1 MPGPLMTPELVR
13 LEVAPPGD
21 KQAVIGLMA
30 DLISATGRAER
41 DGLEAGLLKR
51 EESFATGMPGG
62 FAIPHCRTDAV
73 HEAAL
78 GFLRLAEPVDFGS
91 ADGPADLII
100 GIAAPAGTDDQ
111 HLKLLAQ
118 LSRALIR
125 PEFLADLRAAKEPH
139 EVSDLVMG
147 VIEPAPDT
155 AHDDTA
161 QGDAAQGDAAQGADE
176 AQASATATGAAPSS
190 TERSGTEASG
200 TGRSEPT
207 AGSAAQPTA
216 AATSATGTAA
226 SSAGSPATGT
236 RTGTGTGTG
245 AGTGTGTGTGE
256 DTASGQPVLL
266 AITSCP
272 TGIAHTYMA
281 AESLENAAKD
291 KGVELHVETQGS
303 GGITPFTEEQIAAA
317 SALIVA
323 ADVNISGRERFAGL
337 PLVEHPVKR
346 AISHGSEMIDEA
358 VAATTD
364 PSARRVPTSGS
375 AAKNGESSSSSSAA
389 NQQSWPRRIQGAV
402 MTGVSYMIPFVA
414 AGGLLM
420 ALGFLVAGFDVA
432 FVAQDVATSFSL
444 TSLPDHQTYES
455 ATGAVQTERAG
466 LALYLGAVFFT
477 LGDLGMGFLVAALS
491 GYIAFGLAGRPGIA
505 PGFIG
510 GAVSVAVGAGF
521 LGGLITG
528 LLAGLIALWFT
539 TLTPPRWLAGLMP
552 VVIIPLVTTF
562 VVGGLM
568 LLFLGR
574 PLATLMTALQDGLTS
589 MSGSSAILLGVI
601 IGLMMCFD
609 LGGPVNKAAYLFAT
623 AGLSQGTEASFQI
636 MAAVMAAGMVPPLA
650 MALSTVV
657 RRKLYSPVE
666 RENGTTAWLLGAAFI
681 SEGAIPFA
689 AADPLRVIPSTMAG
703 GAVTGALIMAFSVGS
718 QAPHGGVFVVFAI
731 SPVWG
736 FLLAILAGTLVAAAA
751 VTVLK
756 ELGRRK
762 TAATEAA
769 EVAA

>member
-1 MPGPLMTPELVR
+1 MSAPLMTPELVR
-13 LEVAPPGD
+13 LDVAPPGD
-21 KQAVIGLMA
+21 KHAVIGMMA
-30 DLISATGRAER
+30 DLIAATGRAER

-62 FAIPHCRTDAV
+62 FAIPHCRAEAV
-73 HEAAL
+73 QEAAL
-78 GFLRLAEPVDFGS
+78 GMLRLAEPVDFGA

-111 HLKLLAQ
+111 HLQLLAQ

-125 PEFLADLRAAKEPH
+125 PEFLAELRAATEPK

-147 VIEPAPDT
+147 VLDPAPEQIPATQEAPGATTGGDT
-155 AHDDTA
+155 AE
-161 QGDAAQGDAAQGADE
+161 DAAGAVTAAPA
-176 AQASATATGAAPSS
+176 ASATAG
-190 TERSGTEASG
+190 
-200 TGRSEPT
+200 SED
-207 AGSAAQPTA
+207 
-216 AATSATGTAA
+216 AT
-226 SSAGSPATGT
+226 
-236 RTGTGTGTG
+236 
-245 AGTGTGTGTGE
+245 
-256 DTASGQPVLL
+256 VLL

-281 AESLENAAKD
+281 AESLETAAKD

-323 ADVNISGRERFAGL
+323 ADVNVSGRERFAGL

-346 AISHGSEMIDEA
+346 AISHGPQMIDEA
-358 VAATTD
+358 VAAASD
-364 PSARRVPTSGS
+364 PSATRVPSGGAAEEDSGS
-375 AAKNGESSSSSSAA
+375 AGR
-389 NQQSWPRRIQGAV
+389 QSWPRRLQGAV

-420 ALGFLVAGFDVA
+420 ALGFLIGGFDVA
-432 FVAQDVATSFSL
+432 FVAQDVATGYSL
-444 TSLPDHQTYES
+444 SSLPGAQEYDG
-455 ATGAVQTERAG
+455 ATGTLQTDRAG
-466 LALYLGAVFFT
+466 LALYLGAVLFT

-510 GAVSVAVGAGF
+510 GAISLAVGAGF
-521 LGGLITG
+521 LGGLVTG
-528 LLAGLIALWFT
+528 LLAGLVALWFT

-552 VVIIPLVTTF
+552 VVIIPLVTTL

-574 PLATLMTALQDGLTS
+574 PLAALMTALQDALTG
-589 MSGSSAILLGVI
+589 MSGSSAVLLGVI

-623 AGLSQGTEASFQI
+623 AGLSQGTEASFEI

-650 MALSTVV
+650 MALSTVA
-657 RRKLYSPVE
+657 RRRLYSPVE

-689 AADPLRVIPSTMAG
+689 AADPLRVIPSMMAG
-703 GAVTGALIMAFSVGS
+703 GAVTGALVMALSVGS
-718 QAPHGGVFVVFAI
+718 QAPHGGIFVAFAI

-736 FLLAILAGTLVAAAA
+736 FVLAVLAGTLVAGAL

-756 ELGRRK
+756 EAGQRRAGI
-762 TAATEAA
+762 AA
-769 EVAA
+769 

>member
-1 MPGPLMTPELVR
+1 MSAPLMSPELVR
-13 LEVAPPGD
+13 LDVAPPGD
-21 KQAVIGLMA
+21 KHAVIALMA
-30 DLISATGRAER
+30 DLVAETGRAER

-62 FAIPHCRTDAV
+62 FAIPHCRSEAV
-73 HEAAL
+73 REAAL
-78 GFLRLAEPVDFGS
+78 ALVRLSEPVDFGA

-100 GIAAPAGTDDQ
+100 AITAPAGTDDQ

-125 PEFLADLRAAKEPH
+125 PEFLASLRGASTPEEA
-139 EVSDLVMG
+139 SGLVMG
-147 VIEPAPDT
+147 VLEPEPAPQ
-155 AHDDTA
+155 A
-161 QGDAAQGDAAQGADE
+161 QAEEAGVAAASAAQAGGAAQAGAADSADAAPAQEAAPSAGADE
-176 AQASATATGAAPSS
+176 T
-190 TERSGTEASG
+190 
-200 TGRSEPT
+200 
-207 AGSAAQPTA
+207 
-216 AATSATGTAA
+216 
-226 SSAGSPATGT
+226 
-236 RTGTGTGTG
+236 
-245 AGTGTGTGTGE
+245 
-256 DTASGQPVLL
+256 PVLL

-291 KGVELHVETQGS
+291 KGIELHVETQGS

-317 SALIVA
+317 GALIVA
-323 ADVNISGRERFAGL
+323 ADVNITGRERFAGL

-346 AISHGSEMIDEA
+346 AISHGPELIDEA
-358 VAATTD
+358 LAAATD
-364 PSARRVPTSGS
+364 PEARRVQAGAEPS
-375 AAKNGESSSSSSAA
+375 AEEKGGAS
-389 NQQSWPRRIQGAV
+389 QSWPRRIQGAV

-432 FVAQDVATSFSL
+432 FVAQDVATGFSL
-444 TSLPDHQTYES
+444 SSLPGHQEYEG
-455 ATGAVQTERAG
+455 ATGMLQTERAG
-466 LALYLGAVFFT
+466 LALYLGAVLFT
-477 LGDLGMGFLVAALS
+477 LGNLGMGFLVAALS

-510 GAVSVAVGAGF
+510 GAASVAVGAGF

-574 PLATLMTALQDGLTS
+574 PLASLMTALQDGLTG
-589 MSGSSAILLGVI
+589 MSGSSAVLLGVI

-623 AGLSQGTEASFQI
+623 AGLSQGTEAAFEI

-650 MALSTVV
+650 MALSTLV
-657 RRKLYSPVE
+657 RRRLYSPVE

-689 AADPLRVIPSTMAG
+689 AADPLRVIPSMMTG
-703 GAVTGALIMAFSVGS
+703 GAVTGALIMAFGVGS
-718 QAPHGGVFVVFAI
+718 QAPHGGIFVAFAI

-736 FLLAILAGTLVAAAA
+736 FVLALLVGTVVAAAL

-756 ELGRRK
+756 AVGVRRQG
-762 TAATEAA
+762 AAA
-769 EVAA
+769 

>member
-1 MPGPLMTPELVR
+1 MPGSLMTPELVR
-13 LEVAPPGD
+13 LEVPPPGD
-21 KQAVIGLMA
+21 KNAVIGLMA
-30 DLISATGRAER
+30 DLVAATGRADR

-62 FAIPHCRTDAV
+62 FAIPHCRTEAV

-78 GFLRLAEPVDFGS
+78 GFLRLSEPVDFGS
-91 ADGPADLII
+91 ADGPADLVI

-125 PEFLADLRAAKEPH
+125 PEFLADLRAAQEPH

-147 VIEPAPDT
+147 ILEPEEEKQTETAAAGDPATGGHAPDG
-155 AHDDTA
+155 APSADGAVGDDAGTPA
-161 QGDAAQGDAAQGADE
+161 
-176 AQASATATGAAPSS
+176 ATGAP
-190 TERSGTEASG
+190 GDVLV
-200 TGRSEPT
+200 
-207 AGSAAQPTA
+207 AGD
-216 AATSATGTAA
+216 
-226 SSAGSPATGT
+226 T
-236 RTGTGTGTG
+236 RTADDADST
-245 AGTGTGTGTGE
+245 
-256 DTASGQPVLL
+256 PVLL

-291 KGVELHVETQGS
+291 KGVELHTETQGS
-303 GGITPFTEEQIAAA
+303 GGITPFTDEQIASAG
-317 SALIVA
+317 ALIVA
-323 ADVNISGRERFAGL
+323 ADVSISGRERFAGL

-346 AISHGSEMIDEA
+346 AISHGSEMVDEA
-358 VAATTD
+358 IAAVSD
-364 PSARRVPTSGS
+364 PSARRVPAAGGEGAKDAGSSASSES
-375 AAKNGESSSSSSAA
+375 AAR
-389 NQQSWPRRIQGAV
+389 QSWPRRIQASV

-420 ALGFLVAGFDVA
+420 ALGFLIAGFDVA
-432 FVAQDVATSFSL
+432 FVAQDVATGSSL
-444 TSLPDHQTYES
+444 GDLPGHRSYEG
-455 ATGAVQTERAG
+455 ATGTIETERAG
-466 LALYLGAVFFT
+466 LALYLGAVLFT
-477 LGDLGMGFLVAALS
+477 LGSTGMGFLVAALS

-510 GAVSVAVGAGF
+510 GAVSVLIGAGF
-521 LGGLITG
+521 LGGLVTG
-528 LLAGLIALWFT
+528 LLAGLVALWLT
-539 TLTPPRWLAGLMP
+539 TLKPPRWLAGLMP
-552 VVIIPLVTTF
+552 VVIIPLVTSL

-574 PLATLMTALQDGLTS
+574 PLATLMTTLQDGLTG

-623 AGLSQGTEASFQI
+623 AGLSQGTEASFEI

-657 RRKLYSPVE
+657 RRRLYTDLE

-681 SEGAIPFA
+681 TEGAIPFA
-689 AADPLRVIPSTMAG
+689 AADPLRVIPSMMTG
-703 GAVTGALIMAFSVGS
+703 GAVAGALVMAFGVGS
-718 QAPHGGVFVVFAI
+718 QAPHGGIFVAFAI
-731 SPVWG
+731 SPIWG
-736 FLLAILAGTLVAAAA
+736 FVIAILAGALVAGAV

-756 ELGRRK
+756 EGARRK
-762 TAATEAA
+762 RA
-769 EVAA
+769 VAA

>member
-1 MPGPLMTPELVR
+1 MSGPLMTPDLVR
-13 LEVAPPGD
+13 LEVTPPGD
-21 KQAVIGLMA
+21 KHAVIGLMA

-91 ADGPADLII
+91 ADGPADLVI

-111 HLKLLAQ
+111 HLQLLAQ

-125 PEFLADLRAAKEPH
+125 PEFLADLRAATTPE

-147 VIEPAPDT
+147 VVEPEPEKAAAPASGEPAAPEG
-155 AHDDTA
+155 AS
-161 QGDAAQGDAAQGADE
+161 GDGAAAAG
-176 AQASATATGAAPSS
+176 ATAS
-190 TERSGTEASG
+190 
-200 TGRSEPT
+200 
-207 AGSAAQPTA
+207 TA
-216 AATSATGTAA
+216 AAGAA
-226 SSAGSPATGT
+226 A
-236 RTGTGTGTG
+236 
-245 AGTGTGTGTGE
+245 AGTSTSEDGT
-256 DTASGQPVLL
+256 PVLL

-291 KGVELHVETQGS
+291 KGIELHVETQGS
-303 GGITPFTEEQIAAA
+303 GGITPFTQEQIAAA

-346 AISHGSEMIDEA
+346 AISHGPQMIDEA
-358 VAATTD
+358 VSAAAD
-364 PSARRVPTSGS
+364 PAARRVPTSG
-375 AAKNGESSSSSSAA
+375 ESSDAGADSGSR
-389 NQQSWPRRIQGAV
+389 QSWPRRIQGAV

-420 ALGFLVAGFDVA
+420 ALGFLIAGFDVA
-432 FVAQDVATSFSL
+432 FVAEDVATAFSL
-444 TSLPDHQTYES
+444 GSLPDHLTYEGP
-455 ATGAVQTERAG
+455 TGEMQTEKAG
-466 LALYLGAVFFT
+466 LALYLGAVLFT
-477 LGDLGMGFLVAALS
+477 LGNLGMGFLVAALS

-528 LLAGLIALWFT
+528 LLAGLVALWFT

-552 VVIIPLVTTF
+552 VVIIPLVTTL

-568 LLFLGR
+568 LVFLGR
-574 PLATLMTALQDGLTS
+574 PLASLMTALQDGLTG

-623 AGLSQGTEASFQI
+623 AGLSQGTEAAFQI

-689 AADPLRVIPSTMAG
+689 AADPLRVIPSSMAG
-703 GAVTGALIMAFSVGS
+703 GAVTGALVMALGVGS
-718 QAPHGGVFVVFAI
+718 QAPHGGIFVAFAI

-736 FLLAILAGTLVAAAA
+736 FVLAILVGTLISAAL
-751 VTVLK
+751 VTGLK
-756 ELGRRK
+756 ELGLRRSS
-762 TAATEAA
+762 AAA
-769 EVAA
+769 

>member
-1 MPGPLMTPELVR
+1 MSAALMTPELVR
-13 LEVAPPGD
+13 LDVAPPGD
-21 KQAVIGLMA
+21 KHAVIGMMA
-30 DLISATGRAER
+30 DIVAATGRAER

-62 FAIPHCRTDAV
+62 FAIPHCRTEAV

-78 GFLRLAEPVDFGS
+78 ALVRLSEPVDFGS

-100 GIAAPAGTDDQ
+100 AITAPAGTDDQ

-125 PEFLADLRAAKEPH
+125 PEFLAALRGASTPE
-139 EVSDLVMG
+139 EVSALVMDVVASEEAG
-147 VIEPAPDT
+147 TDAQAAGAATSEEPA
-155 AHDDTA
+155 
-161 QGDAAQGDAAQGADE
+161 DAAVG
-176 AQASATATGAAPSS
+176 TGAAPTAAQTSGS
-190 TERSGTEASG
+190 TSA
-200 TGRSEPT
+200 
-207 AGSAAQPTA
+207 SAA
-216 AATSATGTAA
+216 SASAAA
-226 SSAGSPATGT
+226 SSTATSD
-236 RTGTGTGTG
+236 
-245 AGTGTGTGTGE
+245 E
-256 DTASGQPVLL
+256 ASADAPVLL

-291 KGVELHVETQGS
+291 KGIELHVETQGS
-303 GGITPFTEEQIAAA
+303 GGITPFTDEQIARA

-346 AISHGSEMIDEA
+346 AISHGGEMIDEA
-358 VAATTD
+358 VAAASD
-364 PSARRVPTSGS
+364 PSARRVQAGAGTSEK
-375 AAKNGESSSSSSAA
+375 AESGTS
-389 NQQSWPRRIQGAV
+389 QSWPRRIQGAV

-432 FVAQDVATSFSL
+432 FVAQDVATGFSL
-444 TSLPDHQTYES
+444 SSLPGHQEYEG
-455 ATGAVQTERAG
+455 ATGMAQTERAG
-466 LALYLGAVFFT
+466 LALYLGAVLFT
-477 LGDLGMGFLVAALS
+477 LGNLGMGFLVAALS

-574 PLATLMTALQDGLTS
+574 PLAALMTALQDGLTG
-589 MSGSSAILLGVI
+589 MSGSSAVLLGVI
-601 IGLMMCFD
+601 IGLMMCLD

-623 AGLSQGTEASFQI
+623 AGLSQGTEAAFEI

-650 MALSTVV
+650 MALSTLV
-657 RRKLYSPVE
+657 RRRLYSPVE

-689 AADPLRVIPSTMAG
+689 AADPLRVIPSMMTG
-703 GAVTGALIMAFSVGS
+703 GAVTGALIMAFGVGS
-718 QAPHGGVFVVFAI
+718 QAPHGGIFVAFAI

-736 FLLAILAGTLVAAAA
+736 FVLALLAGTVVAAAL
-751 VTVLK
+751 VTLLK
-756 ELGRRK
+756 EIRLRRQG
-762 TAATEAA
+762 AAA
-769 EVAA
+769 

>member
-1 MPGPLMTPELVR
+1 MSAALMTPELVR
-13 LEVAPPGD
+13 LDVAPPGD
-21 KQAVIGLMA
+21 KHAVIGMMA
-30 DLISATGRAER
+30 DIVAATGRAER

-62 FAIPHCRTDAV
+62 FAIPHCRTEAV

-78 GFLRLAEPVDFGS
+78 ALVRLSEPVDFGS

-100 GIAAPAGTDDQ
+100 AITAPAGTDDQ
-111 HLKLLAQ
+111 HLELLAQ

-125 PEFLADLRAAKEPH
+125 PEFLAALRGASTPE
-139 EVSDLVMG
+139 EVSALVMDVVAPEEAG
-147 VIEPAPDT
+147 TDAQAAGAATSEEPA
-155 AHDDTA
+155 
-161 QGDAAQGDAAQGADE
+161 DAAVG
-176 AQASATATGAAPSS
+176 TGAAS
-190 TERSGTEASG
+190 TAA
-200 TGRSEPT
+200 PT
-207 AGSAAQPTA
+207 SGSASASA
-216 AATSATGTAA
+216 ASASAAA
-226 SSAGSPATGT
+226 SS
-236 RTGTGTGTG
+236 
-245 AGTGTGTGTGE
+245 
-256 DTASGQPVLL
+256 TAPSDEPSADAPVLL

-291 KGVELHVETQGS
+291 KGIELHVETQGS
-303 GGITPFTEEQIAAA
+303 GGITPFTDEQIARA

-346 AISHGSEMIDEA
+346 AISHGGEMIDEA
-358 VAATTD
+358 VAAASD
-364 PSARRVPTSGS
+364 PSARRVQAGGATSEK
-375 AAKNGESSSSSSAA
+375 AESGTS
-389 NQQSWPRRIQGAV
+389 QSWPRPIQGAV

-420 ALGFLVAGFDVA
+420 ALGFLLAGFDVA
-432 FVAQDVATSFSL
+432 FVAQDVATGFSL
-444 TSLPDHQTYES
+444 SSLPGHQEYEG
-455 ATGAVQTERAG
+455 ATGMAQTERAG
-466 LALYLGAVFFT
+466 LALYLGAVLFT
-477 LGDLGMGFLVAALS
+477 LGNLGMGFLVAALS

-574 PLATLMTALQDGLTS
+574 PLAALMTALQDGLTG
-589 MSGSSAILLGVI
+589 MSGSSAVLLGVI
-601 IGLMMCFD
+601 IGLMMCLD

-623 AGLSQGTEASFQI
+623 AGLSQGTEAAFEI

-650 MALSTVV
+650 MALSTLV
-657 RRKLYSPVE
+657 RRRLYSPVE

-689 AADPLRVIPSTMAG
+689 AADPLRVIPSMMTG
-703 GAVTGALIMAFSVGS
+703 GAVTGALIMTFGVGS
-718 QAPHGGVFVVFAI
+718 QAPHGGIFVAFAI

-736 FLLAILAGTLVAAAA
+736 FVLALLVGTVVAAAL
-751 VTVLK
+751 VTLLK
-756 ELGRRK
+756 EIGLRRQG
-762 TAATEAA
+762 AAA
-769 EVAA
+769 

>member
-1 MPGPLMTPELVR
+1 MSAPLITPELVR
-13 LEVAPPGD
+13 LDVPPPGD
-21 KQAVIGLMA
+21 KRAVIALLA
-30 DLISATGRAER
+30 DLIASTGRSER
-41 DGLEAGLLKR
+41 HGLEAGLLAR

-62 FAIPHCRTDAV
+62 FAIPHCRVEAV

-78 GFLRLAEPVDFGS
+78 GVVRLREPVDFGA
-91 ADGPADLII
+91 ADGPADLILAI
-100 GIAAPAGTDDQ
+100 TAPAGTDDQ

-125 PEFLADLRAAKEPH
+125 PEFLADLRGAETPEQVSALIAEVVEPTPVPDAAGTSADGTPDAAPTAR
-139 EVSDLVMG
+139 SAPASAAG
-147 VIEPAPDT
+147 SEPA
-155 AHDDTA
+155 A
-161 QGDAAQGDAAQGADE
+161 GA
-176 AQASATATGAAPSS
+176 
-190 TERSGTEASG
+190 
-200 TGRSEPT
+200 EPAET
-207 AGSAAQPTA
+207 
-216 AATSATGTAA
+216 
-226 SSAGSPATGT
+226 
-236 RTGTGTGTG
+236 
-245 AGTGTGTGTGE
+245 
-256 DTASGQPVLL
+256 PVLL

-281 AESLENAAKD
+281 AEALENAARD

-317 SALIVA
+317 SALIIA

-346 AISHGSEMIDEA
+346 AISHGPQLIDEA
-358 VAATTD
+358 LAAAAD
-364 PSARRVPTSGS
+364 PHAARVPAAS
-375 AAKNGESSSSSSAA
+375 AASEDETRGAT
-389 NQQSWPRRIQGAV
+389 QSWPRRIQGAV

-420 ALGFLVAGFDVA
+420 ALGFLIAGFDVA
-432 FVAQDVATSFSL
+432 FVAQDVATTSSL
-444 TSLPDHQTYES
+444 SSLPGHVSYDGP
-455 ATGAVQTERAG
+455 TGATQTERAG
-466 LALYLGAVFFT
+466 LALYLGAVLFT
-477 LGDLGMGFLVAALS
+477 LGNLGMGFLVAALS

-539 TLTPPRWLAGLMP
+539 TLKPPRWLAGLMP

-574 PLATLMTALQDGLTS
+574 PLASLMTALQDGLTG
-589 MSGSSAILLGVI
+589 MSGSSAVLLGVI
-601 IGLMMCFD
+601 IGLMMCVD

-650 MALSTVV
+650 MALSTLV
-657 RRKLYSPVE
+657 RRRLYSPVE

-689 AADPLRVIPSTMAG
+689 AADPLRVIPSMMTG
-703 GAVTGALIMAFSVGS
+703 GALTGALVMALGVGS
-718 QAPHGGVFVVFAI
+718 QAPHGGIFVAFAI

-736 FLLAILAGTLVAAAA
+736 FVLAILAGTLVAAAL

-756 ELGRRK
+756 ELRARR
-762 TAATEAA
+762 TA
-769 EVAA
+769 

>member
-1 MPGPLMTPELVR
+1 MSGPLMTPELVR
-13 LEVAPPGD
+13 LEVDPPGD
-21 KQAVIGLMA
+21 KLAVIGMMA
-30 DLISATGRAER
+30 DLIAATGRADR
-41 DGLEAGLLKR
+41 DGLEAGLLQR

-62 FAIPHCRTDAV
+62 FAIPHCRTEAV

-78 GFLRLAEPVDFGS
+78 GVLRLAEPVDFGS

-111 HLKLLAQ
+111 HLQLLAQ

-125 PEFLADLRAAKEPH
+125 PEFLADLRAATEQQ
-139 EVSDLVMG
+139 EVSDLLMG
-147 VIEPAPDT
+147 VLEPEEAP
-155 AHDDTA
+155 A
-161 QGDAAQGDAAQGADE
+161 E
-176 AQASATATGAAPSS
+176 SAGTEATGAAAA
-190 TERSGTEASG
+190 GAAAS
-200 TGRSEPT
+200 E
-207 AGSAAQPTA
+207 AGS
-216 AATSATGTAA
+216 
-226 SSAGSPATGT
+226 
-236 RTGTGTGTG
+236 G
-245 AGTGTGTGTGE
+245 AVADGV
-256 DTASGQPVLL
+256 PVLL

-281 AESLENAAKD
+281 AESLENAASE

-303 GGITPFTEEQIAAA
+303 GGITPFTQEQIAAA

-346 AISHGSEMIDEA
+346 AISHGPQLIDEA
-358 VAATTD
+358 VAAASD
-364 PSARRVPTSGS
+364 PSAARVTAGS
-375 AAKNGESSSSSSAA
+375 AETGEDSSSARK
-389 NQQSWPRRIQGAV
+389 QSWPRRIQGAV

-420 ALGFLVAGFDVA
+420 ALGFLIGGFDVA
-432 FVAQDVATSFSL
+432 FVAQDVATGFSL
-444 TSLPDHQTYES
+444 NSLPGPQEYEG
-455 ATGAVQTERAG
+455 ATGMLQTDRAG
-466 LALYLGAVFFT
+466 LALYLGAVLFT

-510 GAVSVAVGAGF
+510 GAISLAVGAGF
-521 LGGLITG
+521 LGGLVTG
-528 LLAGLIALWFT
+528 LLAGLVALWFT

-552 VVIIPLVTTF
+552 VVIIPLVTTL

-574 PLATLMTALQDGLTS
+574 PLAALMTTLQDALTG
-589 MSGSSAILLGVI
+589 MSGSSALLLGVI

-623 AGLSQGTEASFQI
+623 AGLSQGTEASFEI

-657 RRKLYSPVE
+657 RRRLYSPVE

-681 SEGAIPFA
+681 TEGSIPFA
-689 AADPLRVIPSTMAG
+689 AADPLRVIPSMMTG
-703 GAVTGALIMAFSVGS
+703 GAVTGALIMALSVGS
-718 QAPHGGVFVVFAI
+718 QAPHGGIFVAFAI
-731 SPVWG
+731 SPIWG
-736 FLLAILAGTLVAAAA
+736 FLLAILAGTLVAAAL

-756 ELGRRK
+756 EIGQRR
-762 TAATEAA
+762 EG
-769 EVAA
+769 VAA

>member
-1 MPGPLMTPELVR
+1 MPGSLMTPELVR

-21 KQAVIGLMA
+21 KHAVIGLMA
-30 DLISATGRAER
+30 DLISATGRADR

-62 FAIPHCRTDAV
+62 FAIPHCRTEAV

-78 GFLRLAEPVDFGS
+78 GFLRLSEPVDFGS

-125 PEFLADLRAAKEPH
+125 PEFLADLRAAKEPQ

-147 VIEPAPDT
+147 VIEPEPS
-155 AHDDTA
+155 A
-161 QGDAAQGDAAQGADE
+161 QPAAASGDAAAAG
-176 AQASATATGAAPSS
+176 SPGAA
-190 TERSGTEASG
+190 GTVGAVG
-200 TGRSEPT
+200 AVGAVA
-207 AGSAAQPTA
+207 AGS
-216 AATSATGTAA
+216 TAA
-226 SSAGSPATGT
+226 SSDSTAGDA
-236 RTGTGTGTG
+236 
-245 AGTGTGTGTGE
+245 
-256 DTASGQPVLL
+256 PVLL

-281 AESLENAAKD
+281 AESLENAAKE

-303 GGITPFTEEQIAAA
+303 GGITPFTDAQIAAA
-317 SALIVA
+317 SALIIA

-337 PLVEHPVKR
+337 PLIEHPVKR
-346 AISHGSEMIDEA
+346 AISHGPQMIDEA
-358 VAATTD
+358 VAASSD
-364 PSARRVPTSGS
+364 PSARRVPAASGSSEKGSGS
-375 AAKNGESSSSSSAA
+375 ASGSGS
-389 NQQSWPRRIQGAV
+389 QQSWPKRIQASV

-420 ALGFLVAGFDVA
+420 ALGFLIAGFDVA
-432 FVAQDVATSFSL
+432 FVAQDVATSYSL
-444 TSLPDHQTYES
+444 TSLPDHMSYEA
-455 ATGAVQTERAG
+455 ATGQTLTERAG

-477 LGDLGMGFLVAALS
+477 VGNLGMGFLVAALS
-491 GYIAFGLAGRPGIA
+491 GYIAYGLAGRPGIA

-510 GAVSVAVGAGF
+510 GAVSVLVGAGF

-528 LLAGLIALWFT
+528 LLAGLVALWFT
-539 TLTPPRWLAGLMP
+539 TLKPPRWLAGLMP
-552 VVIIPLVTTF
+552 VVIIPLLTTLA
-562 VVGGLM
+562 VGGLM
-568 LLFLGR
+568 LMFLGR
-574 PLATLMTALQDGLTS
+574 PLASLMTALQDGLTG

-657 RRKLYSPVE
+657 RRKLYTPVE

-681 SEGAIPFA
+681 TEGSIPFA
-689 AADPLRVIPSTMAG
+689 AADPLRVIPSMMTG
-703 GAVTGALIMAFSVGS
+703 GAVTGALIMAFGVGS
-718 QAPHGGVFVVFAI
+718 QAPHGGIFVAFAI
-731 SPVWG
+731 SPIWG
-736 FLLAILAGTLVAAAA
+736 FVLAVLAGTLVAAAV

-756 ELGRRK
+756 ESSSRK
-762 TAATEAA
+762 QAQAA
-769 EVAA
+769 

>member
-161 QGDAAQGDAAQGADE
+161 QGDAAQGTDAAQGDAALGTDE
-176 AQASATATGAAPSS
+176 AQASA
-190 TERSGTEASG
+190 
-200 TGRSEPT
+200 
-207 AGSAAQPTA
+207 
-216 AATSATGTAA
+216 
-226 SSAGSPATGT
+226 
-236 RTGTGTGTG
+236 
-245 AGTGTGTGTGE
+245 
-256 DTASGQPVLL
+256 TASGQPVLL

-364 PSARRVPTSGS
+364 PSTRRVPTSGS
-375 AAKNGESSSSSSAA
+375 AAKNGESSSSSSSSAA

>member
-1 MPGPLMTPELVR
+1 MSAPLMSPELVR
-13 LEVAPPGD
+13 LDVAPPGD
-21 KQAVIGLMA
+21 KHAVIALMA
-30 DLISATGRAER
+30 DLVAETGRAER

-62 FAIPHCRTDAV
+62 FAIPHCRSEAV
-73 HEAAL
+73 REAAL
-78 GFLRLAEPVDFGS
+78 ALVRLSEPVDFGA

-100 GIAAPAGTDDQ
+100 AITAPAGTDDQ

-125 PEFLADLRAAKEPH
+125 PEFLASLRGASTPEEA
-139 EVSDLVMG
+139 SGLVMG
-147 VIEPAPDT
+147 VLEPEPAPQ
-155 AHDDTA
+155 A
-161 QGDAAQGDAAQGADE
+161 QAEEAGVAAASAAQAGGAAQAGAADSADAAPAQEAAPSAGADE
-176 AQASATATGAAPSS
+176 T
-190 TERSGTEASG
+190 
-200 TGRSEPT
+200 
-207 AGSAAQPTA
+207 
-216 AATSATGTAA
+216 
-226 SSAGSPATGT
+226 
-236 RTGTGTGTG
+236 
-245 AGTGTGTGTGE
+245 
-256 DTASGQPVLL
+256 PVLL

-291 KGVELHVETQGS
+291 KGVALHVETQGS

-317 SALIVA
+317 GALIVA
-323 ADVNISGRERFAGL
+323 ADVNITGRERFAGL

-346 AISHGSEMIDEA
+346 AISHGPELIDEA
-358 VAATTD
+358 LAAATD
-364 PSARRVPTSGS
+364 PEARRVQAGAEPS
-375 AAKNGESSSSSSAA
+375 AEEKGGAS
-389 NQQSWPRRIQGAV
+389 QSWPRRIQGAV

-432 FVAQDVATSFSL
+432 FVAQDVATGFSL
-444 TSLPDHQTYES
+444 SPLPGHQEYEG
-455 ATGAVQTERAG
+455 ATGMLQTERAG
-466 LALYLGAVFFT
+466 LALYLGAVLFT
-477 LGDLGMGFLVAALS
+477 LGNLGMGFLVAALS

-510 GAVSVAVGAGF
+510 GAASVAVGAGF

-574 PLATLMTALQDGLTS
+574 PLASLMTALQDGLTG
-589 MSGSSAILLGVI
+589 MSGSSAVLLGVI

-623 AGLSQGTEASFQI
+623 AGLSQGTEAAFKI

-650 MALSTVV
+650 MALSTLV
-657 RRKLYSPVE
+657 RRRLYSPVE
-666 RENGTTAWLLGAAFI
+666 
-681 SEGAIPFA
+681 P
-689 AADPLRVIPSTMAG
+689 
-703 GAVTGALIMAFSVGS
+703 
-718 QAPHGGVFVVFAI
+718 
-731 SPVWG
+731 
-736 FLLAILAGTLVAAAA
+736 
-751 VTVLK
+751 
-756 ELGRRK
+756 
-762 TAATEAA
+762 
-769 EVAA
+769 

>member
-1 MPGPLMTPELVR
+1 MSAPLITSELVR
-13 LEVAPPGD
+13 LDVDPPGD
-21 KQAVIGLMA
+21 KHAVIGLMA
-30 DLISATGRAER
+30 DLIAATGRAER

-62 FAIPHCRTDAV
+62 FAIPHCRTEAV
-73 HEAAL
+73 DEAAL
-78 GFLRLAEPVDFGS
+78 GLLRLAEPVDFGS
-91 ADGPADLII
+91 ADGPADLIL

-111 HLKLLAQ
+111 HLQLLAQ

-125 PEFLADLRAAKEPH
+125 PEFLADLRAASTPQQAA
-139 EVSDLVMG
+139 DLVMG
-147 VIEPAPDT
+147 VLEPQTAQTEPAP
-155 AHDDTA
+155 APGA
-161 QGDAAQGDAAQGADE
+161 APAPEDAADPAQPENGSPVTPPSTAP
-176 AQASATATGAAPSS
+176 ATATPAADGDAGPGAD
-190 TERSGTEASG
+190 
-200 TGRSEPT
+200 
-207 AGSAAQPTA
+207 SA
-216 AATSATGTAA
+216 
-226 SSAGSPATGT
+226 
-236 RTGTGTGTG
+236 
-245 AGTGTGTGTGE
+245 
-256 DTASGQPVLL
+256 PVLL

-281 AESLENAAKD
+281 AESLENAAQE

-303 GGITPFTEEQIAAA
+303 GGITPFTDAQIASA

-323 ADVNISGRERFAGL
+323 ADVTISGRERFAGL
-337 PLVEHPVKR
+337 PLVEHPVRR
-346 AISHGSEMIDEA
+346 AISHGPQMIDEA
-358 VAATTD
+358 VAAVSD
-364 PSARRVPTSGS
+364 PSARRVPAG
-375 AAKNGESSSSSSAA
+375 GERSEGETADGDSR
-389 NQQSWPRRIQGAV
+389 QSWPRRIQGAV

-420 ALGFLVAGFDVA
+420 ALGFLIAGFDVA
-432 FVAQDVATSFSL
+432 FIAQDVATGFSL
-444 TSLPDHQTYES
+444 SSLPGHQEYE
-455 ATGAVQTERAG
+455 GAAGMMQTERAG
-466 LALYLGAVFFT
+466 LALYLGAVLFT

-552 VVIIPLVTTF
+552 VVIIPLLTTL

-568 LLFLGR
+568 LLFLGQ
-574 PLATLMTALQDGLTS
+574 PLAALMTALQDGLTS

-623 AGLSQGTEASFQI
+623 AGLSQGTEAAFQI

-657 RRKLYSPVE
+657 RRRLYSPVE

-689 AADPLRVIPSTMAG
+689 AADPLRVIPSSMAG
-703 GAVTGALIMAFSVGS
+703 GAVAGALVMAFGVGS
-718 QAPHGGVFVVFAI
+718 QAPHGGIFVAFAI

-736 FLLAILAGTLVAAAA
+736 FAVAILAGTLVSAAL
-751 VTVLK
+751 VTMLK
-756 ELGRRK
+756 ELGSRRAGA
-762 TAATEAA
+762 TA
-769 EVAA
+769 

>member
-1 MPGPLMTPELVR
+1 MSAPLMSPELVR
-13 LEVAPPGD
+13 LDVAPPGD
-21 KQAVIGLMA
+21 KHAVIALMA
-30 DLISATGRAER
+30 DLVAETGRAER

-62 FAIPHCRTDAV
+62 FAIPHCRSEAV
-73 HEAAL
+73 REAAL
-78 GFLRLAEPVDFGS
+78 ALVRLSEPVDFGA

-100 GIAAPAGTDDQ
+100 AITAPAGTDDQ

-125 PEFLADLRAAKEPH
+125 PEFLASLRGASTPEEA
-139 EVSDLVMG
+139 SGLVMG
-147 VIEPAPDT
+147 VLEPEPAPQ
-155 AHDDTA
+155 A
-161 QGDAAQGDAAQGADE
+161 QAEEAGVAAASAAQAGGAAQAGAADSADAAPAQEAAPSAGADE
-176 AQASATATGAAPSS
+176 T
-190 TERSGTEASG
+190 
-200 TGRSEPT
+200 
-207 AGSAAQPTA
+207 
-216 AATSATGTAA
+216 
-226 SSAGSPATGT
+226 
-236 RTGTGTGTG
+236 
-245 AGTGTGTGTGE
+245 
-256 DTASGQPVLL
+256 PVLL

-291 KGVELHVETQGS
+291 KGVALHVETQGS

-317 SALIVA
+317 GALIVA
-323 ADVNISGRERFAGL
+323 ADVNITGRERFAGL

-346 AISHGSEMIDEA
+346 AISHGPELIDEA
-358 VAATTD
+358 LAAATD
-364 PSARRVPTSGS
+364 PEARRVQAGAEPS
-375 AAKNGESSSSSSAA
+375 AEEKGGAS
-389 NQQSWPRRIQGAV
+389 QSWPRRIQGAV

-432 FVAQDVATSFSL
+432 FVAQDVATGFSL
-444 TSLPDHQTYES
+444 SSLPGHQEYE
-455 ATGAVQTERAG
+455 GAIGMLQTERAG
-466 LALYLGAVFFT
+466 LALYLGAVLFT
-477 LGDLGMGFLVAALS
+477 LGNLGMGFLVAALS

-510 GAVSVAVGAGF
+510 GAASVAVGAGF

-574 PLATLMTALQDGLTS
+574 PLASLMTALQDGLTG
-589 MSGSSAILLGVI
+589 MSGSSAVLLGVI

-623 AGLSQGTEASFQI
+623 AGLSQGTEAAFEI

-650 MALSTVV
+650 MALSTLV
-657 RRKLYSPVE
+657 RRRLYSPVE

-689 AADPLRVIPSTMAG
+689 AADPLRVIPSMMTG
-703 GAVTGALIMAFSVGS
+703 GAVTGALIMAFGVGS
-718 QAPHGGVFVVFAI
+718 QAPHGGIFVAFAI

-736 FLLAILAGTLVAAAA
+736 FVLALLVGTVVAAAL

-756 ELGRRK
+756 AVGVRRQG
-762 TAATEAA
+762 AAA
-769 EVAA
+769 

>member
-1 MPGPLMTPELVR
+1 MSAPLITSELVR
-13 LEVAPPGD
+13 LDVDPPGD
-21 KQAVIGLMA
+21 KHAVIGLMA
-30 DLISATGRAER
+30 DLIAATGRAER

-62 FAIPHCRTDAV
+62 FAIPHCRTEAV
-73 HEAAL
+73 DEAAL
-78 GFLRLAEPVDFGS
+78 GLLRLAEPVDFGS
-91 ADGPADLII
+91 ADGPADLIL

-111 HLKLLAQ
+111 HLQLLAQ

-125 PEFLADLRAAKEPH
+125 PEFLADLRAASTPQQAA
-139 EVSDLVMG
+139 DLVMG
-147 VIEPAPDT
+147 VLEPQTAQTEPAP
-155 AHDDTA
+155 APGA
-161 QGDAAQGDAAQGADE
+161 APAPEDAADPAQTENGSPVTPPSTAP
-176 AQASATATGAAPSS
+176 ATATPAADGDAGPGAD
-190 TERSGTEASG
+190 
-200 TGRSEPT
+200 
-207 AGSAAQPTA
+207 SA
-216 AATSATGTAA
+216 
-226 SSAGSPATGT
+226 
-236 RTGTGTGTG
+236 
-245 AGTGTGTGTGE
+245 
-256 DTASGQPVLL
+256 PVLL

-281 AESLENAAKD
+281 AESLENAAQE

-303 GGITPFTEEQIAAA
+303 GGITPFTDAQIASA

-323 ADVNISGRERFAGL
+323 ADVTISGRERFAGL

-346 AISHGSEMIDEA
+346 AISHGPQMIDEA
-358 VAATTD
+358 VAAVSD
-364 PSARRVPTSGS
+364 PSARRVPAG
-375 AAKNGESSSSSSAA
+375 GERSEGETADGDSR
-389 NQQSWPRRIQGAV
+389 QSWPRRIQGAV

-420 ALGFLVAGFDVA
+420 ALGFLIAGFDVA
-432 FVAQDVATSFSL
+432 FIAQDVATGFSL
-444 TSLPDHQTYES
+444 SSLPGHQEYE
-455 ATGAVQTERAG
+455 GAAGMMQTERAG
-466 LALYLGAVFFT
+466 LALYLGAVLFT

-552 VVIIPLVTTF
+552 VVIIPLLTTL

-568 LLFLGR
+568 LLFLGQ
-574 PLATLMTALQDGLTS
+574 PLAALMTALQDGLTS

-623 AGLSQGTEASFQI
+623 AGLSQGTEAAFQI

-657 RRKLYSPVE
+657 RRRLYSPVE

-689 AADPLRVIPSTMAG
+689 AADPLRVIPSSMAG
-703 GAVTGALIMAFSVGS
+703 GAVAGALVMAFGVGS
-718 QAPHGGVFVVFAI
+718 QAPHGGIFVAFAI

-736 FLLAILAGTLVAAAA
+736 FAVAILAGTLVSAAL
-751 VTVLK
+751 VTMLK
-756 ELGRRK
+756 ELGSRRAGA
-762 TAATEAA
+762 TA
-769 EVAA
+769 

>member
-1 MPGPLMTPELVR
+1 MSAPLMTPELVR
-13 LEVAPPGD
+13 LEVDPPGD
-21 KQAVIGLMA
+21 KHAVIGLMA
-30 DLISATGRAER
+30 DLIADSGRAER

-62 FAIPHCRTDAV
+62 FAIPHCRTEAV

-78 GFLRLAEPVDFGS
+78 GVLRLAEPVDFGS

-111 HLKLLAQ
+111 HLQLLAQ

-125 PEFLADLRAAKEPH
+125 PEFLADLRAATEPKQ
-139 EVSDLVMG
+139 VSDLVMG
-147 VIEPAPDT
+147 VLEPAEAP
-155 AHDDTA
+155 APAA
-161 QGDAAQGDAAQGADE
+161 QDSTDSAAAGDASDDA
-176 AQASATATGAAPSS
+176 
-190 TERSGTEASG
+190 
-200 TGRSEPT
+200 
-207 AGSAAQPTA
+207 
-216 AATSATGTAA
+216 
-226 SSAGSPATGT
+226 
-236 RTGTGTGTG
+236 
-245 AGTGTGTGTGE
+245 
-256 DTASGQPVLL
+256 PVLL

-281 AESLENAAKD
+281 AESLENAAKE
-291 KGVELHVETQGS
+291 KGIELHVETQGS
-303 GGITPFTEEQIAAA
+303 GGITPFTPEQIAAA
-317 SALIVA
+317 SALIIA
-323 ADVNISGRERFAGL
+323 ADVNISGRDRFAGM
-337 PLVEHPVKR
+337 PVVEHPVKR
-346 AISHGSEMIDEA
+346 AISHGPQLLDEA
-358 VAATTD
+358 VAAVSD
-364 PSARRVPTSGS
+364 PSARRVPTG
-375 AAKNGESSSSSSAA
+375 ATSSEEASSAG
-389 NQQSWPRRIQGAV
+389 QQSWPRRIQGAV

-420 ALGFLVAGFDVA
+420 ALGFLIAGFDVA

-444 TSLPDHQTYES
+444 TSLPGAQEYEG
-455 ATGAVQTERAG
+455 ATGMMQTERAG
-466 LALYLGAVFFT
+466 MALYLGAVLFT
-477 LGDLGMGFLVAALS
+477 LGSLGMGFLVAALS

-510 GAVSVAVGAGF
+510 GAVSLAVGAGF

-528 LLAGLIALWFT
+528 LLAGLVALWFT

-552 VVIIPLVTTF
+552 VVIIPLLTTF

-574 PLATLMTALQDGLTS
+574 PLASLMTALQDGLTS

-666 RENGTTAWLLGAAFI
+666 RENGNTAWLLGAAFI

-689 AADPLRVIPSTMAG
+689 AADPLRVIPSSMAG
-703 GAVTGALIMAFSVGS
+703 GAVTGALVMAFGVGS
-718 QAPHGGVFVVFAI
+718 QAPHGGIFVAFAI

-736 FLLAILAGTLVAAAA
+736 FVLAILAGTLVSAAL

-756 ELGRRK
+756 EVGQRRQG
-762 TAATEAA
+762 A
-769 EVAA
+769 VA

>member
-1 MPGPLMTPELVR
+1 MSAPLMTPELVR
-13 LEVAPPGD
+13 LDVAPPGD
-21 KQAVIGLMA
+21 KHAVIALMA
-30 DLISATGRAER
+30 DLVAETGRAER

-62 FAIPHCRTDAV
+62 FAIPHCRSEAV
-73 HEAAL
+73 REAAL
-78 GFLRLAEPVDFGS
+78 ALVRLSEPVDFGA

-100 GIAAPAGTDDQ
+100 AITAPAGTDDQ

-125 PEFLADLRAAKEPH
+125 PEFLASLRGASTPEEA
-139 EVSDLVMG
+139 SGLVMG
-147 VIEPAPDT
+147 VLEPEPAPQ
-155 AHDDTA
+155 A
-161 QGDAAQGDAAQGADE
+161 QAEEAGVAAASAAQAGGAAQAGAADSADAAPAQEAAPSAGADE
-176 AQASATATGAAPSS
+176 T
-190 TERSGTEASG
+190 
-200 TGRSEPT
+200 
-207 AGSAAQPTA
+207 
-216 AATSATGTAA
+216 
-226 SSAGSPATGT
+226 
-236 RTGTGTGTG
+236 
-245 AGTGTGTGTGE
+245 
-256 DTASGQPVLL
+256 PVLL

-291 KGVELHVETQGS
+291 KGVALHVETQGS

-317 SALIVA
+317 GALIVA
-323 ADVNISGRERFAGL
+323 ADVNITGRERFAGL

-346 AISHGSEMIDEA
+346 AISHGPELIDEA
-358 VAATTD
+358 LAAATD
-364 PSARRVPTSGS
+364 PEARRVQAGAEPS
-375 AAKNGESSSSSSAA
+375 AEEKGGAS
-389 NQQSWPRRIQGAV
+389 QSWPRRIQGAV

-432 FVAQDVATSFSL
+432 FVAQDVATGFSL
-444 TSLPDHQTYES
+444 SSLPGHQEYEG
-455 ATGAVQTERAG
+455 ATGMLQTERAG
-466 LALYLGAVFFT
+466 LALYLGAVLFT
-477 LGDLGMGFLVAALS
+477 LGNLGMGFLVAALS

-510 GAVSVAVGAGF
+510 GAASVAVGAGF

-574 PLATLMTALQDGLTS
+574 PLASLMTALQDGLTG
-589 MSGSSAILLGVI
+589 MSGSSAVLLGVI

-623 AGLSQGTEASFQI
+623 AGLSQGTEAAFEI

-650 MALSTVV
+650 MALSTLV
-657 RRKLYSPVE
+657 RRHLYSPVE

-689 AADPLRVIPSTMAG
+689 AADPLRVIPSMMTG
-703 GAVTGALIMAFSVGS
+703 GAVTGALIMAFGVGS
-718 QAPHGGVFVVFAI
+718 QAPHGGIFVAFAI

-736 FLLAILAGTLVAAAA
+736 FVLALLVGTVVAAAL

-756 ELGRRK
+756 AVGVRRQG
-762 TAATEAA
+762 AAA
-769 EVAA
+769 